1 MASMKD
7 IISSPILLT
16 MVIIGL
22 LYIVGFSLVYLKKAY
37 SHCLEL
43 GISKTELK
51 TVIKSSLVFSIV
63 PSLSIVVGL
72 FALISILGTV
82 WSWWRLSV
90 IGSLSYESLISSSVA
105 SAIGYATNAEMLEN
119 ATGRQF
125 GIVMI
130 LMSIGMLSGF
140 FVLLPLGKKLSMSV
154 DKSGGTNNWKYVL
167 SGTFML
173 CLFAVYIPV
182 LLIGDTVQAAV
193 MITGLVIAVALGIV
207 AKKTGFGWLNDFIMA
222 FSMIGGM
229 ISSIFWCKL
238 FL

>member
-1 MASMKD
+1 MTTMKD
-7 IISSPILLT
+7 IISSPLLLIL
-16 MVIIGL
+16 VAIGL
-22 LYIVGFSLVYLKKAY
+22 IYIVIFSLIHLKKSY
-37 SHCLEL
+37 SRCIEM
-43 GISKTELK
+43 GITKEDLK
-51 TVIKSSLVFSIV
+51 KVIKSSIVFSIV

-72 FALISILGTV
+72 FALISVLGVV

-90 IGSLSYESLISSSVA
+90 IGSLSYESLISSNVA
-105 SAIGYATNAEMLEN
+105 SALDFSSAAEMLEK
-119 ATGRQF
+119 ASGSQF
-125 GIVMI
+125 GVVMI

-140 FVLLPLGKKLSMSV
+140 FILIPLGKKLSMSV
-154 DKSGGTNNWKYVL
+154 SKTENSSNWKYVL

-193 MITGLVIAVALGIV
+193 MITGLIIAVALGIL
-207 AKKTGFGWLNDFIMA
+207 ASKPKLRWLSEFIMA

-229 ISSIFWCKL
+229 ISSVFWAKL